1 MIRVLVI
8 CLVVS
13 LYYIDDIIT
22 CAGKLKVIGLTISA
36 GGATGG
42 HEQDAKS
49 GGRKK
54 DQTRQDYYIVIF
66 LYHGH
71 IK

>member
-1 MIRVLVI
+1 MNRVLVI

-49 GGRKK
+49 GGARK
-54 DQTRQDYYIVIF
+54 TRRGRTIILLFFYIMAI
-66 LYHGH
+66 
-71 IK
+71 